1 MLIPDKLWSAGDPP
15 REAPRTAPHAAPPDP
30 PAPDS
35 GRPPGGRGRRR
46 AVAAVA
52 VAAALGAGGGVLALA
67 SGDEGG
73 GPAPLPASASTLPGL
88 GDNRNDV
95 REIYRAASPAVVSVR
110 AEGSGGEGTGF
121 LVDRDGTI
129 VTNAHV
135 AGDSERAQVSFGDD
149 GRTVAARVLGSDPSS
164 DIAVLRVDAGA
175 VAGVRPLPLA
185 DSDSVQVGD
194 AAVAIGNPFGLDRTA
209 TAGIVSAL
217 EREITAPNGFSI
229 EDVIQTDAPINP
241 GNSGGPLLNA
251 RGQVI
256 GVNSQIQSG
265 GLRGNVGIG
274 FAVPSNTV
282 REVLPRLQQGE
293 TIERAWLGVSSA
305 PDAGGD
311 GARVQELTA
320 GSPAQRAGLRAGD
333 VIVSVDGRAVAE
345 PSDIAAAIEDRQPG
359 DSVRIEVLRGGER
372 ESLTVDLGTRPA
384 NTTP

>member
-52 VAAALGAGGGVLALA
+52 VAAALGAGGGVLALGA
-67 SGDEGG
+67 GDEAG

-121 LVDRDGTI
+121 LVDGDGTI

-135 AGDSERAQVSFGDD
+135 AGEAERAQVSFGDD

-274 FAVPSNTV
+274 FAVPSNAV

-311 GARVQELTA
+311 GARVQEVTA

-359 DSVRIEVLRGGER
+359 DSVRIEVLRGGAR
-372 ESLTVDLGTRPA
+372 ETFPVELGTRPA
-384 NTTP
+384 NTSP

>member
-135 AGDSERAQVSFGDD
+135 AGDSQRAQVSFGDD

-345 PSDIAAAIEDRQPG
+345 PSDIAAAIEDRRPG

-372 ESLTVDLGTRPA
+372 ESLTVELGTRPA

>member
-15 REAPRTAPHAAPPDP
+15 REAPRTAPHAPPPDP
-30 PAPDS
+30 PAPAS
-35 GRPPGGRGRRR
+35 GRPSGGRRRRR
-46 AVAAVA
+46 AVAALA
-52 VAAALGAGGGVLALA
+52 VAATLGAGGGVLALGA
-67 SGDEGG
+67 GDEAGD
-73 GPAPLPASASTLPGL
+73 PAPLPTSASTLPGL

-121 LVDRDGTI
+121 LVDGDGTI

-135 AGDSERAQVSFGDD
+135 AGDAERAQVSFGDD

-185 DSDSVQVGD
+185 DSDAVQVGD

-320 GSPAQRAGLRAGD
+320 GSPAQRAGLRTGD

-345 PSDIAAAIEDRQPG
+345 PSDIAAAIADRRPG

-372 ESLTVDLGTRPA
+372 DSLTVELGTRPA